1 MVIGPVAWLLK
12 GKRHDSR
19 RVPRAQPMGEGE
31 RGDHSERTA
40 SVQGRVT
47 LEMFGRAPSSHARVL
62 GCAGHEAH
70 ARADAA
76 GAPWYMAEGDVGAG
90 HGSGQRE
97 WAGEAHAAIRTGV
110 HDLSS
115 ARWAIQPCG
124 QLKPC
129 RSALSRG
136 RRRRSSLVAA
146 AWTGGQEGRRA
157 AAGRESHRAGAGRRW
172 QAVADMADGAA
183 AEGPSSRAVFEA
195 RMRAEGKLLDLRGA
209 FEELLIQEPAFG
221 GLRAPWFAAWPRSA
235 GRRCARRGT
244 AHKQRRARL

>member
-1 MVIGPVAWLLK
+1 MIDGGITRVMMVVIGPVAWLLK

-19 RVPRAQPMGEGE
+19 RVPRARPMGEGE
-31 RGDHSERTA
+31 RGDRSERTA

-47 LEMFGRAPSSHARVL
+47 LEVFGRAPSSHARAL

-146 AWTGGQEGRRA
+146 AWTGGQEGSGRPRVAQGGRRQTV
-157 AAGRESHRAGAGRRW
+157 AGRGRHGRR
-172 QAVADMADGAA
+172 G
-183 AEGPSSRAVFEA
+183 SSRGALVA
-195 RMRAEGKLLDLRGA
+195 R
-209 FEELLIQEPAFG
+209 
-221 GLRAPWFAAWPRSA
+221 SV
-235 GRRCARRGT
+235 
-244 AHKQRRARL
+244 